1 MKSVSAQ
8 ELEQKIGEVQ
18 DLAMREPVAI
28 ERDGREQFVLL
39 SIDEYNRL
47 LTARRSFA
55 VEELPEWIVERVA
68 AAEMDPQFKDLDR
81 LLE

>member
-1 MKSVSAQ
+1 MKSISAR

-18 DLAMREPVAI
+18 DLALREPVAI
-28 ERDGREQFVLL
+28 ERDGRERLVLL

-47 LTARRSFA
+47 LMARRSFS
-55 VEELPEWIVERVA
+55 VEELPEWIIERVA
-68 AAEMDPQFKDLDR
+68 AAEMDPQFNDLDR